1 MGMNRRQIREHIFK
15 ILFLVDF
22 TQEEK
27 TDKQAAMEKS
37 MEDEIIEYFEQIPDE
52 EIENPPLF
60 ADEQDRV
67 YITEKAMQII
77 RRIPEI
83 DARINDVAKGWKT
96 ARMARTDLAVLRLGV
111 YEILYSDVPDG
122 VAINEAVEITKKY
135 SEQKEA
141 SYINGVLG
149 SVARAKQA

>member
-149 SVARAKQA
+149 SVARAKEA

>member
-1 MGMNRRQIREHIFK
+1 
-15 ILFLVDF
+15 
-22 TQEEK
+22 
-27 TDKQAAMEKS
+27 MEKS

-111 YEILYSDVPDG
+111 YEILFDEEIPKG
-122 VAINEAVEITKKY
+122 VAINEAVELAKQY
-135 SEQKEA
+135 GSDA
-141 SYINGVLG
+141 SPAFINGILAG
-149 SVARAKQA
+149 IEN

>member
-1 MGMNRRQIREHIFK
+1 MFDHLATIDDTIEQY
-15 ILFLVDF
+15 LVGWSN
-22 TQEEK
+22 
-27 TDKQAAMEKS
+27 ARLS
-37 MEDEIIEYFEQIPDE
+37 
-52 EIENPPLF
+52 
-60 ADEQDRV
+60 RV
-67 YITEKAMQII
+67 
-77 RRIPEI
+77 
-83 DARINDVAKGWKT
+83 ARAI
-96 ARMARTDLAVLRLGV
+96 LRLGV